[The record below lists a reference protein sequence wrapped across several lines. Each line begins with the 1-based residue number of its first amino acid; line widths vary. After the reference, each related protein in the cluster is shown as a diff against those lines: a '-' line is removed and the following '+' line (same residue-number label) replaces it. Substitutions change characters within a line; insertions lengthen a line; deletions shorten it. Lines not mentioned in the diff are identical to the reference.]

1 MKYVDFNF
9 TQFIKGSLLVHC
21 ATKEDSDDF
30 LDFCDA
36 YEINVLIGGI
46 KIDKDSCYRRY
57 KENTLYIYSYIDGKL
72 AIVDFNKNK
81 NYSEICR
88 WDANKPVKL
97 VSTVSS
103 SARSIEKIKFDSII
117 KNILPGQQ
125 FQNEHHIIVCDQNG
139 IHFHDRCTRGLV
151 DINFDDEFVEVTYA
165 VEFSEAI
172 KQLHQGKTIVSL
184 VSNNQYKLD
193 EQGKLLILESD
204 SWIQYNYF
212 DIDDINGKWIVR

>member
-1 MKYVDFNF
+1 M
-9 TQFIKGSLLVHC
+9 
-21 ATKEDSDDF
+21 
-30 LDFCDA
+30 
-36 YEINVLIGGI
+36 
-46 KIDKDSCYRRY
+46 CYRRY
-57 KENTLYIYSYIDGKL
+57 KENTLYGYSYVDGNL
-72 AIVDFNKNK
+72 FIVDFNKNK
-81 NYSEICR
+81 NYSEICQWR
-88 WDANKPVKL
+88 ANKRFKL
-97 VSTVSS
+97 VSTISS
-103 SARSIEKIKFDSII
+103 SVTRSIEKIKFYSII
-117 KNILPGQQ
+117 KNIIPGQQ

-139 IHFHDRCTRGLV
+139 IHFHDRCTRGQV

-172 KQLHQGKTIVSL
+172 KQLQQGKTIVSL